1 MIDTKKLDAI
11 MLEMHGPMLS
21 SDRAG
26 NHVKNYAEP
35 MADNHVGHQHVELGA
50 DNHVKFP

>member
-1 MIDTKKLDAI
+1 

-21 SDRAG
+21 SDRTG
-26 NHVKNYAEP
+26 NHVVKNYVEP
-35 MADNHVGHQHVELGA
+35 MAENHVGHQHVELGA